1 MLIKEY
7 RFPLPLTLSEFE
19 LAQHYT
25 ILVGELIDSL
35 FYIVL

>member
-7 RFPLPLTLSEFE
+7 RFPLPLKLSEFD

-25 ILVGELIDSL
+25 ILVGE
-35 FYIVL
+35 YE